1 MTHVTCSLTAKNRD
15 QLRNP
20 MLGNRVWATFTF
32 YMPDIPVL
40 HVEGSESPPITWFL
54 GPTWVHTQNGTS
66 IGLVILAQLM
76 VVTNRHTHR
85 PRNTGN
91 NRPHLFSPCVW
102 CSLIIVSCGGEGFR
116 LCLPWSTSLNVWRY
130 WWQMTIRLVMSML
143 KVCVRCRWLQRLRYR
158 TTTSQLFHHNLETA
172 HNSGFNLFC
181 TQKLEKR
188 LEMRDFSLCLI
199 KKLSLIE
206 K

>member
-91 NRPHLFSPCVW
+91 NRPHLFSMRVIQPNNSELCW
-102 CSLIIVSCGGEGFR
+102 WRFSSLPPVIYQFKR
-116 LCLPWSTSLNVWRY
+116 LEILMANDNQIGDVDAESLC
-130 WWQMTIRLVMSML
+130 QMPMIATLA
-143 KVCVRCRWLQRLRYR
+143 LQNNNI
-158 TTTSQLFHHNLETA
+158 SAVPPQLGN
-172 HNSGFNLFC
+172 C
-181 TQKLEKR
+181 TQLRFQLVLFTKTWKR